1 VSARDRFIRDLD
13 ELIKD
18 YSPRARDLLVRDL
31 DDLLEVAHLSGH
43 TETSEESFRHG
54 RKRGQGD
61 AAEDIAAI
69 IRASK
74 NDSDAI
80 DQIQNEIKKW

>member
-1 VSARDRFIRDLD
+1 MSARDRFIRDLD
-13 ELIKD
+13 ELVRD

-31 DDLLEVAHLSGH
+31 DDLLEDERLSGH
-43 TETSEESFRHG
+43 TETDEESFG
-54 RKRGQGD
+54 RGRRRGQED

-74 NDSDAI
+74 NDRDAI
-80 DQIQNEIKKW
+80 DQIQEEIKKW